1 MPAPA
6 VAQRHRARALG
17 VSLPDDESVE
27 EFDSLRRGEAV
38 GSLQSLLELLR
49 EGLRLDRGSSRW
61 GRRDGGLLGRRR
73 RLDGRGGID
82 GRDLREERRGHGRE
96 RPACDC
102 GAVGEP
108 ARTLVAIVRS
118 NRAVQKGARR
128 IWSPPG
134 ARERE
139 AASAACAAR
148 LDAPRSVG
156 AMDIT
161 LSSEP
166 FARAEARR
174 GAV

>member
-1 MPAPA
+1 MGATSA
-6 VAQRHRARALG
+6 RSGADMDASVLRATAAA
-17 VSLPDDESVE
+17 SVNP
-27 EFDSLRRGEAV
+27 RGP
-38 GSLQSLLELLR
+38 
-49 EGLRLDRGSSRW
+49 SSQ
-61 GRRDGGLLGRRR
+61 LLGRIARCRR
-73 RLDGRGGID
+73 ARG
-82 GRDLREERRGHGRE
+82 
-96 RPACDC
+96 
-102 GAVGEP
+102 
-108 ARTLVAIVRS
+108 
-118 NRAVQKGARR
+118 R

-161 LSSEP
+161 LSFEP

>member
-1 MPAPA
+1 MGA
-6 VAQRHRARALG
+6 
-17 VSLPDDESVE
+17 
-27 EFDSLRRGEAV
+27 
-38 GSLQSLLELLR
+38 
-49 EGLRLDRGSSRW
+49 
-61 GRRDGGLLGRRR
+61 
-73 RLDGRGGID
+73 
-82 GRDLREERRGHGRE
+82 DLREERRGHGRE

-108 ARTLVAIVRS
+108 ARTLVAIVRVES
-118 NRAVQKGARR
+118 RGAEGRAGR

-134 ARERE
+134 ARARE